1 VCKHVS
7 FDFAGIDL
15 PNSRIFLDVVILDLL
30 EFSLVIFC
38 RGGFDKY
45 CLILDLFWTILFS
58 PCMMTEIFFYV

>member
-1 VCKHVS
+1 MFPLILLVLN
-7 FDFAGIDL
+7 DL
-15 PNSRIFLDVVILDLL
+15 IPVFSGIFLDVVILDQL